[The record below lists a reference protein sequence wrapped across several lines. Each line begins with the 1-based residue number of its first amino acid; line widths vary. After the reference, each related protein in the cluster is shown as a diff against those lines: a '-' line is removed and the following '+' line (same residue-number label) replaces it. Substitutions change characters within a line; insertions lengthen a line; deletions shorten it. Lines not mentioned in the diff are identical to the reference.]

1 MSVLQPISYGL
12 VHQVGP
18 GSGARGFG
26 SYKADNTEL
35 IRPYQQEASSPI
47 GRGYPMGIVSGA
59 PTVYDPRAGIKE
71 DPVVALLKKILGM
84 KTVVD
89 KAPDA
94 GFKNNLP
101 FGGGGDYGM
110 GGGGGGN
117 VVVGNTLGQMPAGQ
131 RPNEYQ
137 DSELSSNASTTVQ
150 QRIGNWLDRVKLAL
164 DNFMWEKDS
173 SVIEGSAFGGIY
185 GTATQGTEYGTASE
199 YGSSDYSS
207 ANEYSLPV
215 MPSAGVKYDPVDDL
229 EILHDMYSTVM
240 KASLAENE
248 AMRKKF
254 GEINAYYG
262 AMAIAIG
269 LAPYEVM
276 ASLQNADHEEK
287 KELANEIFEAFK
299 ANVIEQAAEMNRNTK
314 EVVDVAVGPDREKR
328 RASVLI
334 ENLRKKLRRDY
345 SAPTSKAIWK
355 DKAHIGPGQRRPGF
369 PETPRIIGP
378 EYGPRNRRRP
388 LPTGLTINTGI
399 NQYEPYDRASKLRRD
414 MQFRM
419 DWDIPSPKTASSNS
433 SFTPSPTDRRRESG
447 KRTSPVTTRSKGKN
461 SLPK

>member
-12 VHQVGP
+12 VHQIGP

-35 IRPYQQEASSPI
+35 IRPYQQESSSPI
-47 GRGYPMGIVSGA
+47 GRGYPMGIVSGS

-71 DPVVALLKKILGM
+71 DPVVVLLKKILGM

-94 GFKNNLP
+94 GFMSNKQVYV
-101 FGGGGDYGM
+101 GGDSGM

-137 DSELSSNASTTVQ
+137 DSELSSDASTTVQ

-164 DNFMWEKDS
+164 NNFMWEKDS
-173 SVIEGSAFGGIY
+173 SVIEGSAFGGSIY
-185 GTATQGTEYGTASE
+185 GTAQGTEYGTASE
-199 YGSSDYSS
+199 YGS
-207 ANEYSLPV
+207 EYSLPV
-215 MPSAGVKYDPVDDL
+215 IPGVYNPVDDL

-334 ENLRKKLRRDY
+334 ENLRKKIRRDY
-345 SAPTSKAIWK
+345 SAPTATAIWK
-355 DKAHIGPGQRRPGF
+355 DKAPIGPGQRRPGF
-369 PETPRIIGP
+369 PETPRIIGGP

-399 NQYEPYDRASKLRRD
+399 NQYEPYDRSSKLRRD
-414 MQFRM
+414 MKFRM

-447 KRTSPVTTRSKGKN
+447 KRTSPVTTRSKGK
-461 SLPK
+461 K